1 LSLRQNFSGNH
12 SGFSATAGAGA
23 SVTLAG
29 ALERSVPSVVTLV
42 LGAGAVDAG
51 TAALSAVVLVS
62 EVVVASIMVV
72 LVGWCFD

>member
-1 LSLRQNFSGNH
+1 LASSH
-12 SGFSATAGAGA
+12 SGFSPTAGGAAGA

-42 LGAGAVDAG
+42 LAAGAVDAG

-62 EVVVASIMVV
+62 EVMVASVMVV

>member
-1 LSLRQNFSGNH
+1 LRQNFSGNH
-12 SGFSATAGAGA
+12 SGLSVISGAGA
-23 SVTLAG
+23 LVTLAG

-42 LGAGAVDAG
+42 LAAGAVDAG